1 MQIHIDNKKIQLE
14 KFSIGISSRFILPI
28 IKAINILEKL
38 YINCFSY
45 DNEKLVLKQRYSNSL

>member
-45 DNEKLVLKQRYSNSL
+45 DNEKLVLK